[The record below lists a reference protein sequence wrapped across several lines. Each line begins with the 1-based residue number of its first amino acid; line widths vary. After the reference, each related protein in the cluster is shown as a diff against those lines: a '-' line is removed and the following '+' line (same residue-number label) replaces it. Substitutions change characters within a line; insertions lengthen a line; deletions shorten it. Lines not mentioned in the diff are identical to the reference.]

1 MDGCKPSPGCVLGRR
16 HGSAIFGDLR
26 PCHARL
32 SLVHDHDPGA
42 FMTAKRG
49 MGRGLA
55 AILPESSAGGPELR
69 ELDVGQIQ
77 PNPDQP
83 RVKFDTAAL
92 EALAGSI
99 GAVGLLQPLIVRP
112 LEDGRYE
119 LVAGERR
126 WRAAQ
131 KAGIERVPAVIRTS
145 PEDERLQAAL
155 IENMVREDLNPV
167 EEARACAALV
177 DDLGISKEELARRVG
192 RSRAAI
198 SNLIRLL
205 DLPDPVLGLLERG
218 DLTEG
223 HGRAILQVRDQDRR
237 TKLAERAA
245 AEEWSVR
252 DTERHASG
260 GGRRKTKTT
269 GGRISAEERAA
280 MSEAEDL
287 LGSALG
293 QDVRVRRAGDGVKA
307 ELRFDELS
315 ELESLARRLR
325 KRG

>member
-1 MDGCKPSPGCVLGRR
+1 MAERR
-16 HGSAIFGDLR
+16 
-26 PCHARL
+26 
-32 SLVHDHDPGA
+32 
-42 FMTAKRG
+42 RG

-69 ELDVGQIQ
+69 ELSVSQIE

-83 RVKFDTAAL
+83 RAKFDAAAL
-92 EALAGSI
+92 DALAGSI
-99 GAVGLLQPLIVRP
+99 GSVGVLQPLIVRP
-112 LEDGRYE
+112 LDDGRYE

-131 KAGIERVPAVIRTS
+131 KAGIDRVPAVIRTS

-167 EEARACAALV
+167 EEARACASLV

-205 DLPDPVLGLLERG
+205 DLPDQVLALLERG
-218 DLTEG
+218 ELTEG
-223 HGRAILQVRDQDRR
+223 HGRAILQVDDQERR
-237 TKLAERAA
+237 THLAKQAA
-245 AEEWSVR
+245 AEGWSVR
-252 DTERHASG
+252 ELERRTAG
-260 GGRRKTKTT
+260 GPKRRKAPP

-280 MSEAEDL
+280 MADAEDQ

-293 QDVRVRRAGDGVKA
+293 RDVRVRRDGKGVKA
-307 ELRFDELS
+307 ELHFDDLG

-325 KRG
+325 RRS

>member
-1 MDGCKPSPGCVLGRR
+1 
-16 HGSAIFGDLR
+16 
-26 PCHARL
+26 
-32 SLVHDHDPGA
+32 
-42 FMTAKRG
+42 

-55 AILPESSAGGPELR
+55 AILPESAAGGPELR
-69 ELDVGQIQ
+69 ELDVSEID

-83 RVKFDTAAL
+83 RAQFDAAAL
-92 EALAGSI
+92 DALAGSI
-99 GAVGLLQPLIVRP
+99 GSVGLLQPLIVRP
-112 LEDGRYE
+112 IEGGRYE

-131 KAGIERVPAVIRTS
+131 KAGIDRVPAVIRTS

-205 DLPDPVLGLLERG
+205 DLPDPVLALLERG

-237 TKLAERAA
+237 SKLAKRAA
-245 AEEWSVR
+245 AEGWSVR
-252 DTERHASG
+252 DTERHAG
-260 GGRRKTKTT
+260 EGDRRKQAKK
-269 GGRISAEERAA
+269 GGRISTEERAA
-280 MSEAEDL
+280 MTDAEDL
-287 LGSALG
+287 LSSAIG

-307 ELRFDELS
+307 ELRFDDLS

-325 KRG
+325 RRP

>member
-1 MDGCKPSPGCVLGRR
+1 MAER
-16 HGSAIFGDLR
+16 
-26 PCHARL
+26 
-32 SLVHDHDPGA
+32 
-42 FMTAKRG
+42 KRG

-55 AILPESSAGGPELR
+55 AILPESAEGGPELR
-69 ELDVGQIQ
+69 ELDVTQID

-83 RVKFDTAAL
+83 RAKFDAAAL
-92 EALAGSI
+92 DALAGSI
-99 GAVGLLQPLIVRP
+99 GSVGLLQPLIVRP
-112 LEDGRYE
+112 LDGGRYE

-131 KAGIERVPAVIRTS
+131 KAGIDRVPAVVRTS

-155 IENMVREDLNPV
+155 IENMVREDLNPI

-205 DLPDPVLGLLERG
+205 DLPDPVLSLLERQE
-218 DLTEG
+218 LSEG
-223 HGRAILQVRDQDRR
+223 HGRAILQVSDQEKR
-237 TKLAERAA
+237 TRLAKQAA
-245 AEEWSVR
+245 SEGWSVR
-252 DTERHASG
+252 ETERHAGQGPS
-260 GGRRKTKTT
+260 RKKAPA

-280 MSEAEDL
+280 MSDAEDT

-293 QDVRVRRAGDGVKA
+293 RDVKVRRAGSGVRA
-307 ELRFDELS
+307 EVHFDDLG
-315 ELESLARRLR
+315 ELEALARRLR

>member
-1 MDGCKPSPGCVLGRR
+1 MAEPR
-16 HGSAIFGDLR
+16 
-26 PCHARL
+26 
-32 SLVHDHDPGA
+32 
-42 FMTAKRG
+42 RG

-55 AILPESSAGGPELR
+55 AILPETGAGGPELR
-69 ELDVGQIQ
+69 ELEVTQIE

-83 RVKFDTAAL
+83 RAKFDSGAL
-92 EALAGSI
+92 DALAGSI
-99 GAVGLLQPLIVRP
+99 GSVGLLQPLIVRP
-112 LEDGRYE
+112 IDGGRYE

-131 KAGIERVPAVIRTS
+131 KAGLKRVPAVIRTS

-205 DLPDPVLGLLERG
+205 DLPDPVLSLLERG

-223 HGRAILQVRDQDRR
+223 HGRALLQVQDQDRR
-237 TKLAERAA
+237 AKIGKRAA
-245 AEEWSVR
+245 AEGWSVR
-252 DTERHASG
+252 DTERHTRDDDGAKRRGAS
-260 GGRRKTKTT
+260 

-280 MSEAEDL
+280 LADAEDA

-293 QDVRVRRAGDGVKA
+293 ADVRVRRAGDGVKA
-307 ELRFDELS
+307 ELRFEDLT

-325 KRG
+325 KRS

>member
-1 MDGCKPSPGCVLGRR
+1 MPER
-16 HGSAIFGDLR
+16 
-26 PCHARL
+26 
-32 SLVHDHDPGA
+32 
-42 FMTAKRG
+42 KRG

-69 ELDVGQIQ
+69 ELDVTQIE

-83 RVKFDTAAL
+83 RAKFDASAL
-92 EALAGSI
+92 DALAGSI
-99 GAVGLLQPLIVRP
+99 GSVGVLQPLIVRP
-112 LEDGRYE
+112 IDDGRYE

-131 KAGIERVPAVIRTS
+131 KAGIDRVPAVIRTS

-167 EEARACAALV
+167 EEARACASLV

-223 HGRAILQVRDQDRR
+223 HGRAILQVSDRERR
-237 TKLAERAA
+237 TRLAKQAA
-245 AEEWSVR
+245 DEGWSVR
-252 DTERHASG
+252 DTERRAG
-260 GGRRKTKTT
+260 AGPGRKKAAT
-269 GGRISAEERAA
+269 GGRISTEERAA
-280 MSEAEDL
+280 MAEAEDL

-293 QDVRVRRAGDGVKA
+293 QDVRVRRAGSGVKA
-307 ELRFDELS
+307 ELSFDDLA
-315 ELESLARRLR
+315 ELESLAKRLR
-325 KRG
+325 RRG